1 MTSPLRLTGQT
12 ALVTGG
18 ARRVGAAIVRA
29 LHAEGASVIIHCHR
43 SMAEAEGLA
52 EALRAVRAGSAAV
65 IGADC
70 SRPPHCHA

>member
-29 LHAEGASVIIHCHR
+29 LHAEGASVMIHCHR
-43 SMAEAEGLA
+43 SMAEAKGWRRHCGQCA
-52 EALRAVRAGSAAV
+52 PAVR
-65 IGADC
+65 
-70 SRPPHCHA
+70 R